1 MINSHNIN
9 ENGTF
14 KTILAMIQMGERCKY
29 EYTHFMNIK
38 VKNSTHNF
46 NLECLWF
53 FALFCNCLIW
63 VSVDNEMV

>member
-1 MINSHNIN
+1 
-9 ENGTF
+9 
-14 KTILAMIQMGERCKY
+14 MIQMGERCKY